1 MNSAVGNEAENAELA
16 LYRLEEIDEL
26 LGGATGEED
35 DSHAATLAQYL
46 RSGQDLESTLRQ
58 HDQQLK
64 DLRDAY
70 IKANMAQAESI
81 AQLYHEF
88 SACEQHVVDF
98 DEEILSF
105 QRKLEGNAN
114 DIVFMQQQTDG
125 LVRKVNN
132 RRQVSNKINEVYSA
146 LQKCDSF
153 CDVISNK
160 DVDANYLANL
170 RELDRRLAFLSGN
183 KALQHSAVDNEI
195 RPKLTAAAL
204 KAGDKLQRFL
214 TKKIIALTEDPAHT
228 AEEQQN
234 LEQSAQFAFRFLQL
248 YNPPVAKEVT
258 KLYVKY
264 MSDFYVKQFRV
275 FLSQFSEASEVH
287 ADPLEPLVSADEVRD
302 IMSNRD
308 SGSPTGNQVNPVA
321 VNFPGRTLARRERSV
336 SQHMRGFTDLITS
349 AGGVSKAESLRLLRA
364 ATFEDTVKAVNSLG
378 VRYGK
383 LHVDDAIAAQLDQ
396 CNSWVWQFV
405 RCFQSLVN
413 SCESECGFIGNFFC
427 VAGDVEGGEDYTNA
441 ERIARAVLGRAV
453 SNVETSIIEDLPL
466 VMERAEVLAG
476 LRVLE
481 SVKQHLCTSL
491 DPIPLLF
498 LSGVLEM
505 SKAALRNSLRTAFK
519 NDDLALAFLP
529 TLKLSPFYRAPANGA
544 AWVEVSGNKA
554 YCATLGPHPLVYR
567 VCGVLSQLEYL
578 NTAAVKSAAFSG
590 DTQRAFEPAV
600 ATFVKN
606 ALANMM
612 SFIQQLKQRHPSAL
626 AQQVFACVNVYTVLA
641 TWRELT
647 STDVLGGVDS
657 PSVSRPGSPRSS
669 AVNRNVTSGMASST
683 TAGRSAGDGSA
694 VPLSREVTSAFA
706 AATVSSGA
714 AGAAVGDGT
723 VAQQQQTQYL
733 EACLQ
738 EAIEAWVEADV
749 QVGSNDTA
757 SGWRSMPKF
766 VAQAVQVLGADFFDA
781 DNQSRSASASRR
793 AGGGLPALPAALDEK
808 STLQVATQFN
818 TQWQE
823 GVKSVVGVVRKAI
836 QLSLGRTGSGPT
848 SPAAAAMQSRHCHEL
863 ATLILSAIFGGVAEA
878 NRKFAIV
885 VSQYYSSNREL
896 QSKLVNNTTVL
907 HEVHNM
913 LEGNT

>member
-1 MNSAVGNEAENAELA
+1 MLNSTVGNEAENAELA

-35 DSHAATLAQYL
+35 DSQSATLAQYL

-58 HDQQLK
+58 HDRQLG

-70 IKANMAQAESI
+70 IKTNITQAEAI

-88 SACEQHVVDF
+88 GACEQHVVDF

-170 RELDRRLAFLSGN
+170 RELDRRLAFLSGS

-195 RPKLTAAAL
+195 RPKLTAAAH

-214 TKKIIALTEDPAHT
+214 TKKIVALPEDPART
-228 AEEQQN
+228 AEEQRN

-248 YNPPVAKEVT
+248 YNPPVAKEVK
-258 KLYVKY
+258 KLYLKY
-264 MSDFYVKQFRV
+264 MSDFYVKQFRHL
-275 FLSQFSEASEVH
+275 LSQFSEASELH
-287 ADPLEPLVSADEVRD
+287 ADPLEPLVSAEEVQD
-302 IMSNRD
+302 ILSNRD
-308 SGSPTGNQVNPVA
+308 GGSPSGNQVNPA
-321 VNFPGRTLARRERSV
+321 NVNFPGRTLARRERSV
-336 SQHMRGFTDLITS
+336 SQHMRGFTDFVASGITGAAS
-349 AGGVSKAESLRLLRA
+349 TAESLRMLRP

-383 LHVDDAIAAQLDQ
+383 LHVDETVATQLDQ
-396 CNSWVWQFV
+396 CNSWCWQFV
-405 RCFQSLVN
+405 RCFQTLVN

-427 VAGDVEGGEDYTNA
+427 VAGDVEGGEDYENA

-453 SNVETSIIEDLPL
+453 GNVEASIIDDLPL
-466 VMERAEVLAG
+466 VMARAEVLAG

-491 DPIPLLF
+491 DPIPLLL

-519 NDDLALAFLP
+519 NDNLALAFLP
-529 TLKLSPFYRAPANGA
+529 AVKLSPFYRAPAGGA
-544 AWVEVSGNKA
+544 AWAEILGNKA

-578 NTAAVKSAAFSG
+578 NTAAVKSAAFAG
-590 DTQRAFEPAV
+590 DTQRSFDPAV
-600 ATFVKN
+600 ATFVKD
-606 ALANMM
+606 ALAYMM
-612 SFIQQLKQRHPSAL
+612 SFIQQLKQRHPNAL

-641 TWRELT
+641 TWCELT
-647 STDVLGGVDS
+647 SVGAATMGADS
-657 PSVSRPGSPRSS
+657 PSVSRPGSLSGS
-669 AVNRNVTSGMASST
+669 AMNRKSQGEPAST
-683 TAGRSAGDGSA
+683 TSAAGSNPGSA
-694 VPLSREVTSAFA
+694 RASATRDGA
-706 AATVSSGA
+706 AAFTPTAAASASG
-714 AGAAVGDGT
+714 GT
-723 VAQQQQTQYL
+723 IAQQQQTQYL
-733 EACLQ
+733 EARLK
-738 EAIEAWVEADV
+738 EAVQAWVDADA
-749 QVGSNDTA
+749 QGT
-757 SGWRSMPKF
+757 GTWQYLTKF
-766 VAQAVQVLGADFFDA
+766 VSKAVRVLGDDFFDA
-781 DNQSRSASASRR
+781 SSQSTSLAGRR
-793 AGGGLPALPAALDEK
+793 DGAGLPAFPAELDEK
-808 STLQVATQFN
+808 TTLQVATQLN
-818 TQWQE
+818 AQWQKDATTM
-823 GVKSVVGVVRKAI
+823 VDIVRKAVR
-836 QLSLGRTGSGPT
+836 LSLGRTGGGAVN
-848 SPAAAAMQSRHCHEL
+848 PAITAVQLRQCQEL
-863 ATLILSAIFGGVAEA
+863 STIVLSEIVGTVAEA
-878 NRKFAIV
+878 NRKFSLFVA
-885 VSQYYSSNREL
+885 QFYSGNREL
-896 QSKLVNNTTVL
+896 QSKLLNTTTVL

-913 LEGNT
+913 LEEKM